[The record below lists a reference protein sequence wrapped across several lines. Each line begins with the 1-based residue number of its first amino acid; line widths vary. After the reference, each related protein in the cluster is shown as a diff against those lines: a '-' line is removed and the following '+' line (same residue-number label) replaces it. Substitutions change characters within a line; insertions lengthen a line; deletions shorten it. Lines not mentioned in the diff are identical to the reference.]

1 MTAAGLNWQMSPTNS
16 VGEIRVVV
24 GPPVELHNGVH
35 GSLFDAPP
43 SGVRYEIGHG
53 RHEYVHHPRA
63 GWSPFEHAAVDEAVS
78 LGPAAGGRV
87 VVHTSRV
94 PATGAMPWVVDCDCL
109 LVTLLLGRDLAVG
122 HGVEVHDAI
131 DHETQQLRQRALLA
145 RYLAPS
151 CSGILFHTAYGRAT
165 LLDHVA
171 DTGLLD
177 TADLARLADR
187 AEVVRP
193 AVRPGPARSPDRETP
208 LRVTYMGRDATTK
221 GVEVAAR
228 VFDALASRDDV
239 ALCWVGELPAAPL
252 APVVAVRA
260 RLGRSDWL
268 DLLTQT
274 DVLFSP
280 TEMESFGMGFIEA
293 AAHGAAIVTTTGPGM
308 EHIGELLHD
317 GRDGCLVSLMLPP
330 DARVR
335 AFVEVLTRLADE
347 PARARAMGSR
357 GRDRAAAAVDRRDDR
372 LLHHYHRMWA
382 AGARGAV
389 ADAPRGRDGLAFTSI
404 ATDELSAAYRSRMGG
419 KAGRNIVIGPGS

>member
-1 MTAAGLNWQMSPTNS
+1 MTAARPDRPTSPTNG

-24 GPPVELHNGVH
+24 GPPVELHTGVH

-43 SGVRYEIGHG
+43 AGVRYEMGQG

-63 GWSPFEHAAVDEAVS
+63 GWSPFDHAAVDEAVS
-78 LGPAAGGRV
+78 LAPSAEGRF

-94 PATGAMPWVVDCDCL
+94 PATGAVPWVVDCDCL
-109 LVTLLLGRDLAVG
+109 LVTLLLGRDLTFG
-122 HGVEVHDAI
+122 QGVEVRDAI
-131 DHETQQLRQRALLA
+131 DHETQQLRQRVLLA

-151 CSGILFHTAYGRAT
+151 CSGILFRTAFGRAT

-177 TADLARLADR
+177 AAGVARLADR

-208 LRVTYMGRDATTK
+208 LRITYLGRDAATK
-221 GVEVAAR
+221 GAEVAAR

-239 ALCWVGELPAAPL
+239 SLSWVGEPPAAPL
-252 APVVAVRA
+252 PPVVAVSA
-260 RLGRSDWL
+260 RLPRSDWL

-317 GRDGCLVSLMLPP
+317 GRDSCLVSLMLPT

-372 LLHHYHRMWA
+372 LLHHYHRMWS
-382 AGARGAV
+382 AGAHDAV
-389 ADAPRGRDGLAFTSI
+389 ADAPHGRDGLAFTSI
-404 ATDELSAAYRSRMGG
+404 TTDELSAAYGRRFGG
-419 KAGRNIVIGPGS
+419 KARRIIVS